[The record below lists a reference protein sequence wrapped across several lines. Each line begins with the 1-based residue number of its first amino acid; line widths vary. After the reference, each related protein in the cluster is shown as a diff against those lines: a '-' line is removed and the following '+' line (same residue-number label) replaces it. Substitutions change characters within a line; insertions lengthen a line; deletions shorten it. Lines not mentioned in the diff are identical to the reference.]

1 MKLFNL
7 LFETIYDK
15 YNEEMLYN
23 NKRATA
29 LFDQAQNRYIKKL
42 IPLLDLY
49 LQDNEKKKNILDFLK
64 LSADMA
70 FKRSFDYGNHNE
82 YRKQKAEFQEKMK
95 LNRQLWIEFQE
106 KIKLIGKE
114 NELNQIQNEWS
125 NADSSIHALK
135 TKWDNEIVKKYN
147 KISKDYLEFSG
158 NINSKYLYHFTTVEY
173 AYRILYDNMLIGG
186 DENGDAAIS
195 FTTNKNLINRGVVFW
210 YPSEYTEGRTSKNL
224 SVCFVFDFNKIK
236 NEYKGKI
243 KKGNEY
249 IGTHVGES
257 EIRLKLYEFDNVDK
271 YLLSVIIDKDKI
283 GNHVEEYNKLI
294 KECKSKNIKYY
305 LKNEK

>member
-7 LFETIYDK
+7 LLETIYDK
-15 YNEEMLYN
+15 YSEEMLYN

-29 LFDQAQNRYIKKL
+29 LFDQAYTRFIKKL
-42 IPLLDLY
+42 TPFLNLY
-49 LQDNEKKKNILDFLK
+49 VQDSTKKKNILDFLK
-64 LSADMA
+64 LSNDME
-70 FKRSFDYGNHNE
+70 FRKNLDRDKRIE
-82 YRKQKAEFQEKMK
+82 YRKQWVEFQEKMK
-95 LNRQLWIEFQE
+95 L
-106 KIKLIGKE
+106 IGKE
-114 NELNQIQNEWS
+114 KELSQMHNEWLD
-125 NADSSIHALK
+125 ADSAIHKLK
-135 TKWDNEIVKKYN
+135 YKWDDEIEKKYS
-147 KISKDYLEFSG
+147 KLSKDYLEFG
-158 NINSKYLYHFTTVEY
+158 GDINSKYLYHFTRVDF
-173 AYRILYDNMLIGG
+173 AYRILSDNMLIGG

-210 YPSEYTEGRTSKNL
+210 YPSEYTEGKTSKNL

-236 NEYKGKI
+236 TDYNSKI

-283 GNHVEEYNKLI
+283 GNQIDEYNKLI

>member
-7 LFETIYDK
+7 LLETIYDK
-15 YNEEMLYN
+15 YSEEMLYN

-29 LFDQAQNRYIKKL
+29 LFDQAYTRFIKKL
-42 IPLLDLY
+42 TPFLNLY
-49 LQDNEKKKNILDFLK
+49 VQDSAKKKNILDFFK
-64 LSADMA
+64 LSNDME
-70 FKRSFDYGNHNE
+70 FRKSLGHDKRIE
-82 YRKQKAEFQEKMK
+82 YRNQWMEFQEKMK
-95 LNRQLWIEFQE
+95 S
-106 KIKLIGKE
+106 IGKE
-114 NELNQIQNEWS
+114 KELSQMHNEWL
-125 NADSSIHALK
+125 NTDSSIHALK
-135 TKWDNEIVKKYN
+135 NKWDNEIEKKY
-147 KISKDYLEFSG
+147 SKLSNDYLEFSG
-158 NINSKYLYHFTTVEY
+158 DINSKYLYHFTRVDF
-173 AYRILYDNMLIGG
+173 AYGILSDNMLIGG

-210 YPSEYTEGRTSKNL
+210 YPSEYTEGKTSKNL

-236 NEYKGKI
+236 TDYKSKI

-283 GNHVEEYNKLI
+283 GNQIDEYNKLI